1 MLATLVYLADEA
13 AENFCGKVTLDL
25 AVRHALPVGSAALPR
40 HISLGTVHAVKDFE
54 HYLQLA
60 ARVAEKLEPLTVELT
75 VADTVTTPDGKNW
88 LGFHFTMSEQLAQS
102 RELAGTLL
110 RQAGYCLPDP
120 DPIKN
125 GQNLTLLMETIDP
138 ARFRVCVQE
147 MPADRYIG
155 KPLRF
160 DHMGVFF
167 YDADTY
173 AASHYY
179 CCRRFLLK

>member
-13 AENFCGKVTLDL
+13 SENFCGKVTLDL

-88 LGFHFTMSEQLAQS
+88 LGFHFTPSEQLTQS
-102 RELAGTLL
+102 RDFAAAGRILPAGPGPHQKRTEPYIIDGNHRPGAVPRL
-110 RQAGYCLPDP
+110 RAGNARRPLYR
-120 DPIKN
+120 
-125 GQNLTLLMETIDP
+125 QTP
-138 ARFRVCVQE
+138 AV
-147 MPADRYIG
+147 
-155 KPLRF
+155 
-160 DHMGVFF
+160 
-167 YDADTY
+167 
-173 AASHYY
+173 
-179 CCRRFLLK
+179 